1 MKGNLRDSFWNIL
14 FENIRRKY
22 FFLVTPQSK
31 DKFISENGAHTLK
44 GKIKSSES
52 QQVVEEAAGR
62 AKKVTA
68 ADGQ

>member
-1 MKGNLRDSFWNIL
+1 ML
-14 FENIRRKY
+14 RRKY
-22 FFLVTPQSK
+22 FFLVTQQSK

-44 GKIKSSES
+44 GKIKNSES

-68 ADGQ
+68 ADEQ